1 MTKLFLPGP
10 VDVSEAVRLAQ
21 AEEMIG
27 HRSSAFESLFE
38 RIQPKLRSVL
48 GTSSRV
54 YVSTSSGSGLQE
66 AAVRNVVDTSLLVCA
81 CGAFGERWFEVAQ
94 ANGLPA
100 DRIDS
105 EWGQPNR
112 PEQILEAFG
121 RKPYQAIAV
130 VHNETSTGVQ
140 NPIGDIAEAVRSVSP
155 ETLILVDAV
164 SSAGGVELPFD
175 AWGLDVLLTSSQK
188 CFALPPGLAFAA
200 VSDRALEQAQEIA
213 HRGWYFDFVI
223 LEAYLKRN
231 MTPYTPA
238 ISLLFA
244 LDKQLDQMLAE
255 GLEARFARHAG
266 MAAFVQRWAEQRL
279 ELFAAVGFRSNTVTT
294 VRNALELNVPAL
306 IDFLEAQGMVIAN
319 GYGSLKNETF
329 RLAHMGETRL
339 VDIERLLEAIDS
351 FIEDE
356 HHSRS

>member
-21 AEEMIG
+21 AREMIG
-27 HRSSAFESLFE
+27 HRSSAFEELFG

-48 GTSSRV
+48 GTSTRV
-54 YVSTSSGSGLQE
+54 FVSTSSGSGLQE
-66 AAVRNVVDTSLLVCA
+66 AAVRNVVDTSLLVCV

-175 AWGLDVLLTSSQK
+175 TWGLDVLLTSSQK

-200 VSDRALEQAQEIA
+200 VSDRALEQAGQIA

-223 LEAYLKRN
+223 LAEYLQRT

-244 LDKQLDQMLAE
+244 LDMQLDLILEE

-266 MAAFVQRWAEQRL
+266 MAALVQRWAEQRL
-279 ELFAAVGFRSNTVTT
+279 GLFAAVGFRSNTVTT
-294 VRNALELNVPAL
+294 VRNTLDLDIPAL
-306 IDFLEAQGMVIAN
+306 IDDLDAQEMSIAN
-319 GYGSLKNETF
+319 GYGTLKNETF

-339 VDIERLLEAIDS
+339 ADIERLLDAIDT
-351 FIEDE
+351 FIESK
-356 HHSRS
+356 HHPRS